1 MTPTSRLGVLVAAAA
16 TPFALSLFIPGLQVL
31 GWIFDALLLLVLA
44 ADLLLTPKPGTLSAE
59 IRAGPVA
66 SLGGSERIRVELVNA
81 AGARGRAIARLVL
94 PDSWTGTDLTVPFD
108 LPARARVDLEFH
120 ATPRRRGRAPIGP
133 LHVRYPSLLGLFRRD
148 ARCGATVDVKVY
160 PAVGSIKQYQLLVRR
175 LRTREMGFRPHRL
188 RGQGMEF
195 SRLREHQS
203 GDDPRFIDW
212 KGTARRGHLI
222 AREYQVERCQ
232 TVMMMIDGGRMLT
245 EEVDGLAK
253 IEYALHGA
261 LLLAR
266 VAADYDDRVGALVV
280 LDRVERTCLP
290 RKGRAAVPALAEAL
304 FDIEPRMCETDY
316 DAAFRRLQAVSQKRA
331 LVVLFTNVVDQE
343 SSMLLSAYMTAAAR
357 RHVVLLVAIGDR
369 ETRRLA
375 ESMPTDEEE
384 VYAKAAACRL
394 LASREASL
402 QALRRRGV
410 HVVDAASG
418 QVPVALVDQYL
429 DLKARQVI

>member
-1 MTPTSRLGVLVAAAA
+1 MTPTSRLAVLVAAAA
-16 TPFALSLFIPGLQVL
+16 TPFAVSIFIPGVQVL
-31 GWIFDALLLLVLA
+31 GWILDALLVLA
-44 ADLLLTPKPGTLSAE
+44 LAADLYFTPNPKTLSAA
-59 IRAGPVA
+59 IRADAVA
-66 SLGGSERIRVELVNA
+66 SLGDSERIRVELVNA
-81 AGARGRAIARLVL
+81 GGARGGATARLVV
-94 PDSWTGTDLTVPFD
+94 PDSWTGGDTVASFE
-108 LPARARVDLEFH
+108 LPARGRVDLEFH
-120 ATPRRRGRAPIGP
+120 ATPRRRGRYPMGP
-133 LHVRYPSLLGLFRRD
+133 VHIRYPSLFGLFRRD
-148 ARCGATVDVKVY
+148 AKCGVPAEVKVY

-245 EEVDGLAK
+245 EEVDGLSK

-280 LDRVERTCLP
+280 SDRVERTCLP
-290 RKGRAAVPALAEAL
+290 RKGRAAVPALAESL
-304 FDIEPRMCETDY
+304 FDVEPRMCETDY
-316 DAAFRRLQAVSQKRA
+316 DAAFRRLQSVSQKRA

-343 SSMLLSAYMTAAAR
+343 SSMLLTAYLGAAAR
-357 RHVVLLVAIGDR
+357 RHVVLLVAIGDQ

-375 ESMPTDEEE
+375 ESMPSTEEE

-402 QALRRRGV
+402 QALKRRGV

-429 DLKARQVI
+429 DLKARQAI